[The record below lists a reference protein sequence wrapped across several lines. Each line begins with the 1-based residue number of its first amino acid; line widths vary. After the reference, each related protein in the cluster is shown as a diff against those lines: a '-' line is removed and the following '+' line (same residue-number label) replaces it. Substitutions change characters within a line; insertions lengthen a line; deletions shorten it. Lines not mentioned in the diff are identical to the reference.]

1 MRRGRTEPTVCPAAA
16 PPAPLTTTQTTMAK
30 IRVTRRGADASTQP
44 DAPEA
49 IADGTYV
56 VTTPSD
62 TFGGTRLGVGFAEG
76 RGLATAEQ
84 AQQLAEVFG
93 YDIERVAD
101 GIDETAEVAARLAEV
116 LTPADDAAPE
126 VS

>member
-1 MRRGRTEPTVCPAAA
+1 
-16 PPAPLTTTQTTMAK
+16 MAK

-49 IADGTYV
+49 IADGPYV